1 MDAELPGN
9 GGVFFNDFGTVI
21 LTGANSYQGNT
32 RVDGGTMIGNTDSI
46 RGNLENG
53 GTVIFD
59 QNKDG
64 IFAGGVSGLFSFWGF
79 MIKRGEGALT
89 LGGSNKDR
97 KSTRLNSSH
106 QYAPRMPSSA
116 CKTKKNKYA
125 RTAPR
130 HTT

>member
-89 LGGSNKDR
+89 LGGSNNLDWR
-97 KSTRLNSSH
+97 VEEGALV
-106 QYAPRMPSSA
+106 
-116 CKTKKNKYA
+116 A
-125 RTAPR
+125 RAAGSGANVGIGGGGGR
-130 HTT
+130 GEGR

>member
-1 MDAELPGN
+1 MRRRMMRSTRTDTLLP
-9 GGVFFNDFGTVI
+9 DTP
-21 LTGANSYQGNT
+21 LLRS
-32 RVDGGTMIGNTDSI
+32 VDGGTMIGNTDLI

-89 LGGSNKDR
+89 LGGSNNLDWR
-97 KSTRLNSSH
+97 VEEGALVARRSEEHTSALQSLMRIS
-106 QYAPRMPSSA
+106 YADF
-116 CKTKKNKYA
+116 CLTKT
-125 RTAPR
+125 
-130 HTT
+130 